1 MTAACVAANAQ
12 ASSKCNDVFVGVG
25 AGIASPLT
33 PGFNTPAFYANLQVG
48 KYITPVW
55 GVRGVIGGPFLSLD
69 ANDGNATL
77 ADGSVKAFK
86 NKTFGELNVDGMFS
100 ITNLFAKDLSKFN
113 VYLFA
118 GPTMNFSSVG
128 SEFVNPDDQ
137 AADVFLVQE
146 SDDLKVRLGATAG
159 LGLAYDITKAFALG
173 VEARFGITPSIFGD
187 ADAYRKAAGTTRI
200 ALNGVWTIGGKRGK
214 VARAAAAAAEAGYI
228 SKEAAEALAAE
239 AVAKNP
245 KIVEKIVEKEV
256 VKQVEKLVN
265 NEVPSSTAIFFEI
278 GKANLTSKDKARVKL
293 YAEAINNTKDNS
305 VYVVNGYADKKTGS
319 VRTNQRLSEKR
330 AETVYKALVE
340 AGVDPS
346 RLEKQAF
353 GGVDA
358 LFFNNDV
365 LSRTVIIKKKSAAR
379 IQSIWKG
386 SGVRPQGLSFVF
398 GYGL

>member
-146 SDDLKVRLGATAG
+146 SDDFKVRLGATAG

-305 VYVVNGYADKKTGS
+305 IYVVNGYADKKTGS

-365 LSRTVIIKKKSAAR
+365 LSRTVIIKKK
-379 IQSIWKG
+379 
-386 SGVRPQGLSFVF
+386 
-398 GYGL
+398 

>member
-1 MTAACVAANAQ
+1 MKLKVIALSIAMTAACVAANAQ
-12 ASSKCNDVFVGVG
+12 TSSKCSDIFVGGGV
-25 AGIASPLT
+25 GIASPLT

-69 ANDGNATL
+69 ANDGNATENG
-77 ADGSVKAFK
+77 AVKAYK
-86 NKTFGELNVDGMFS
+86 NKLFGELNLDGMFN
-100 ITNLFAKDLSKFN
+100 ITNVFADDLAKFN

-128 SEFVNPDDQ
+128 SEFVAPDQQ
-137 AADVFLVQE
+137 AVDVFLVQPN
-146 SDDLKVRLGATAG
+146 DDLKVRVGATAG
-159 LGLAYDITKAFALG
+159 LGLAYDITKSFALG

-200 ALNGVWTIGGKRGK
+200 ALNGVWTIGGKHGK
-214 VARAAAAAAEAGYI
+214 VARAAAAAAAAGYI
-228 SKEAAEALAAE
+228 SKEAAEALANE
-239 AVAKNP
+239 AVEKNP

-265 NEVPSSTAIFFEI
+265 NEVPASTAIFFQI
-278 GKANLTSKDKARVKL
+278 GKATLTSKDKARIKL
-293 YAEAINNTKDNS
+293 YAEAINSTKDNS

-319 VRTNQRLSEKR
+319 ARTNQRISEKR
-330 AETVYKALVE
+330 AEAVYNALVE

-365 LSRTVIIKKKSAAR
+365 LSRTVIIKKK
-379 IQSIWKG
+379 
-386 SGVRPQGLSFVF
+386 
-398 GYGL
+398 

>member
-1 MTAACVAANAQ
+1 MKLKVIALSIAMTAACVAANAQ

-146 SDDLKVRLGATAG
+146 SDDFKVRLGATAG

-319 VRTNQRLSEKR
+319 VRTNQRLSERR
-330 AETVYKALVE
+330 AETVYNALVE

-365 LSRTVIIKKKSAAR
+365 LSRTVIIKKK
-379 IQSIWKG
+379 
-386 SGVRPQGLSFVF
+386 
-398 GYGL
+398 

>member
-1 MTAACVAANAQ
+1 MKLKVIALSIAMTAACVAANAQ

-146 SDDLKVRLGATAG
+146 SDDFKVRLGATAG

-305 VYVVNGYADKKTGS
+305 VYLVNGYADKKTGS

-365 LSRTVIIKKKSAAR
+365 LSRTVIIKKK
-379 IQSIWKG
+379 
-386 SGVRPQGLSFVF
+386 
-398 GYGL
+398 

>member
-146 SDDLKVRLGATAG
+146 SDDFKVRLGATAG

-265 NEVPSSTAIFFEI
+265 NEIPSSTAIFFEI

-365 LSRTVIIKKKSAAR
+365 LSRTVIIKKK
-379 IQSIWKG
+379 
-386 SGVRPQGLSFVF
+386 
-398 GYGL
+398 

>member
-1 MTAACVAANAQ
+1 MKLKVIALSIAMTAACVAANAQ

-214 VARAAAAAAEAGYI
+214 VARAAATAAEAGYI

-365 LSRTVIIKKKSAAR
+365 LSRTVIIKKK
-379 IQSIWKG
+379 
-386 SGVRPQGLSFVF
+386 
-398 GYGL
+398 

>member
-146 SDDLKVRLGATAG
+146 SDDFKVRLGATAG

-319 VRTNQRLSEKR
+319 VRTNQRLSERR

-365 LSRTVIIKKKSAAR
+365 LSRTVIIKKK
-379 IQSIWKG
+379 
-386 SGVRPQGLSFVF
+386 
-398 GYGL
+398 

>member
-1 MTAACVAANAQ
+1 MKLKVIALSIAMTAACVAANAQ

-146 SDDLKVRLGATAG
+146 SDDFKVRLGATAG

-319 VRTNQRLSEKR
+319 ARTNQRLSEKR

-365 LSRTVIIKKKSAAR
+365 LSRTVIIKKK
-379 IQSIWKG
+379 
-386 SGVRPQGLSFVF
+386 
-398 GYGL
+398 

>member
-146 SDDLKVRLGATAG
+146 SDDFKVRLGATAG

-365 LSRTVIIKKKSAAR
+365 LSRTVIIKKK
-379 IQSIWKG
+379 
-386 SGVRPQGLSFVF
+386 
-398 GYGL
+398 

>member
-256 VKQVEKLVN
+256 VKPVEKLVN

-365 LSRTVIIKKKSAAR
+365 LSRTVIIKKK
-379 IQSIWKG
+379 
-386 SGVRPQGLSFVF
+386 
-398 GYGL
+398 

>member
-146 SDDLKVRLGATAG
+146 SDDFKVRLGATAG

-265 NEVPSSTAIFFEI
+265 NEVPSSTAIFFQI

-319 VRTNQRLSEKR
+319 VRTNQRLSERR
-330 AETVYKALVE
+330 AETVYNALVE

-365 LSRTVIIKKKSAAR
+365 LSRTVIIKKK
-379 IQSIWKG
+379 
-386 SGVRPQGLSFVF
+386 
-398 GYGL
+398 

>member
-1 MTAACVAANAQ
+1 MKLKVIALSIAMTAACVAANAQ

-146 SDDLKVRLGATAG
+146 SDDFKVRLGATAG

-265 NEVPSSTAIFFEI
+265 NEIPSSTAIFFEI

-365 LSRTVIIKKKSAAR
+365 LSRTVIIKKK
-379 IQSIWKG
+379 
-386 SGVRPQGLSFVF
+386 
-398 GYGL
+398 

>member
-146 SDDLKVRLGATAG
+146 SDDFKVRLGATAG
-159 LGLAYDITKAFALG
+159 LGLAYDVTKAFALG

-365 LSRTVIIKKKSAAR
+365 LSRTVIIKKK
-379 IQSIWKG
+379 
-386 SGVRPQGLSFVF
+386 
-398 GYGL
+398 

>member
-1 MTAACVAANAQ
+1 MKLKVIALSIAMTAACVAANAQ

-146 SDDLKVRLGATAG
+146 SDDFKVRLGATAG

-214 VARAAAAAAEAGYI
+214 VARAAAAAVEAGYI

-365 LSRTVIIKKKSAAR
+365 LSRTVIIKKK
-379 IQSIWKG
+379 
-386 SGVRPQGLSFVF
+386 
-398 GYGL
+398 

>member
-1 MTAACVAANAQ
+1 MKLKVIALSIAMTAACVAANAQ
-12 ASSKCNDVFVGVG
+12 TSSKCSDVFVGGGV
-25 AGIASPLT
+25 GIASPLT

-69 ANDGNATL
+69 ANDGNATENG
-77 ADGSVKAFK
+77 AVKAYK
-86 NKTFGELNVDGMFS
+86 NKLFGELNLDGMFN
-100 ITNLFAKDLSKFN
+100 ITNVFADDLAKFN

-128 SEFVNPDDQ
+128 SEFVAPDQQ
-137 AADVFLVQE
+137 AVDVFLVQPN
-146 SDDLKVRLGATAG
+146 DDLKVRVGATAG
-159 LGLAYDITKAFALG
+159 LGLAYDITKSFALG

-200 ALNGVWTIGGKRGK
+200 ALNGVWTIGGKHGK
-214 VARAAAAAAEAGYI
+214 VARAAAAAAAAGYI
-228 SKEAAEALAAE
+228 SKEAAEALANE
-239 AVAKNP
+239 AVEKNP

-265 NEVPSSTAIFFEI
+265 NEVPASTAIFFQI
-278 GKANLTSKDKARVKL
+278 GKATLTSKDKARIKL
-293 YAEAINNTKDNS
+293 YAEAINSTKDNS

-319 VRTNQRLSEKR
+319 ARTNQRISEKR
-330 AETVYKALVE
+330 AEAVYNALVE

-365 LSRTVIIKKKSAAR
+365 LSRTVIIKKK
-379 IQSIWKG
+379 
-386 SGVRPQGLSFVF
+386 
-398 GYGL
+398 

>member
-265 NEVPSSTAIFFEI
+265 NEIPSSTAIFFEI
-278 GKANLTSKDKARVKL
+278 GKANLTSKDKVRVKL

-365 LSRTVIIKKKSAAR
+365 LSRTVIIKKK
-379 IQSIWKG
+379 
-386 SGVRPQGLSFVF
+386 
-398 GYGL
+398 

>member
-146 SDDLKVRLGATAG
+146 SDDFKVRLGATAG

-200 ALNGVWTIGGKRGK
+200 ALNGVWTIGGKRGKRGK

-365 LSRTVIIKKKSAAR
+365 LSRTVIIKKK
-379 IQSIWKG
+379 
-386 SGVRPQGLSFVF
+386 
-398 GYGL
+398 

>member
-113 VYLFA
+113 VYFFA

-146 SDDLKVRLGATAG
+146 SDDFKVRLGATAG

-365 LSRTVIIKKKSAAR
+365 LSRTVIIKKK
-379 IQSIWKG
+379 
-386 SGVRPQGLSFVF
+386 
-398 GYGL
+398 

>member
-146 SDDLKVRLGATAG
+146 SDDFKVRLGATAG

-330 AETVYKALVE
+330 AETVYNALVE

-365 LSRTVIIKKKSAAR
+365 LSRTVIIKKK
-379 IQSIWKG
+379 
-386 SGVRPQGLSFVF
+386 
-398 GYGL
+398 

>member
-214 VARAAAAAAEAGYI
+214 VACAAAAAAEAGYI

-365 LSRTVIIKKKSAAR
+365 LSRTVIIKKK
-379 IQSIWKG
+379 
-386 SGVRPQGLSFVF
+386 
-398 GYGL
+398 

>member
-146 SDDLKVRLGATAG
+146 SDDFKVRLGATAG

-200 ALNGVWTIGGKRGK
+200 ALNGVWTIGGKRVK

-365 LSRTVIIKKKSAAR
+365 LSRTVIIKKK
-379 IQSIWKG
+379 
-386 SGVRPQGLSFVF
+386 
-398 GYGL
+398 

>member
-1 MTAACVAANAQ
+1 MKLKVIALSIAMTAACVAANAQ

-113 VYLFA
+113 VYFFA

-137 AADVFLVQE
+137 AADVSLVQE
-146 SDDLKVRLGATAG
+146 SDDFKVRLGATAG

-365 LSRTVIIKKKSAAR
+365 LSRTVIIKKK
-379 IQSIWKG
+379 
-386 SGVRPQGLSFVF
+386 
-398 GYGL
+398 

>member
-1 MTAACVAANAQ
+1 MKLKVIALSIVMTAACVAANAQ

-365 LSRTVIIKKKSAAR
+365 LSRTVIIKKK
-379 IQSIWKG
+379 
-386 SGVRPQGLSFVF
+386 
-398 GYGL
+398 

>member
-146 SDDLKVRLGATAG
+146 SDDFKVRLGATAG

-173 VEARFGITPSIFGD
+173 VEARFGIAPSIFGD

-265 NEVPSSTAIFFEI
+265 NEVPSSTAIFFQI

-330 AETVYKALVE
+330 AETVYNALVE

-365 LSRTVIIKKKSAAR
+365 LSRTVIIKKK
-379 IQSIWKG
+379 
-386 SGVRPQGLSFVF
+386 
-398 GYGL
+398 

>member
-128 SEFVNPDDQ
+128 SEFVNPNDQ

-146 SDDLKVRLGATAG
+146 SDDFKVRLGATAG

-365 LSRTVIIKKKSAAR
+365 LSRTVIIKKK
-379 IQSIWKG
+379 
-386 SGVRPQGLSFVF
+386 
-398 GYGL
+398 